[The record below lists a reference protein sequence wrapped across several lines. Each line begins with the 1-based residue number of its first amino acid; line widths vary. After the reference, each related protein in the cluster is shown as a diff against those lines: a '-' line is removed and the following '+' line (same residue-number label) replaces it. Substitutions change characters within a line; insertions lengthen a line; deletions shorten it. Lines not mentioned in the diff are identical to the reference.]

1 MIINIA
7 VVSYTAAALAF
18 TLVTLLLLT
27 SWRGRSQGAL
37 LTLACATSALW
48 AAVIAYSGVAHL
60 QSGIA
65 ADVLEI
71 LRSAA
76 WFLLLVKLLEALKL
90 EQAATGRMLQ
100 AAKFGLLGYCLL
112 LIGLALSGLRA
123 GPNFSTIVF
132 LELVGRVILA
142 ILGMALVEQ
151 LFRNTPSQQ
160 RWGMK
165 FFCLG
170 VGGMF
175 AYDFFFYSDAMLF
188 KHVDTE
194 LATARGIIN
203 VLVVPLITISAAR
216 NPQWALNVS
225 VSRRIVFHSA
235 ALLGAGIYL
244 LVMAAAGYYI
254 RVFGGNWGAVLQT
267 AFLFGA
273 GLVLATILFSGT
285 LRARLRVF
293 LSKHFFSYKYDYREE
308 WLRFTR
314 TLSHGEPGER
324 LRERAIQ
331 AIAELVESQSGAL
344 WLARDSRLFT
354 RAAHWNM
361 PMAEGA
367 EAVDSSFSAYLRERQ
382 WVINLEEYDTQPEL
396 YTGLTLPP
404 WLVAIPHA
412 WLVVPM
418 VLHDQLL
425 GFMVLARSLGR
436 VHFNWEVSDLLKTA
450 ARQATTNLA
459 QMDAAEALI
468 VARQFE
474 SFNRASAFV
483 VHDLKNLVAQLSL
496 MLANAKKHQHEPEF
510 QEDMISTVENSVE
523 KMNRLLI
530 QLRSGSNNLDDNNGE
545 IDLAALL
552 QEVVAA
558 QSRYKLKPSL
568 ILKQTDLRIAAH
580 PERLLRVLGHIVQNA
595 IEATPYTGKVEVRLV
610 YTNSDAVIEIEDS
623 GCGMDGQFIRERL
636 FRPFDSTKGSG
647 MGIGAYECREYIREL
662 GGQVEVTSAV
672 SRGSTF
678 YIRLPLRAAATK
690 AANLSVQGAQ
700 G

>member
-1 MIINIA
+1 MNMHIA

-18 TLVTLLLLT
+18 SLVTLLLLT

-48 AAVIAYSGVAHL
+48 AAAIAYSGVAHAHA
-60 QSGIA
+60 GVA
-65 ADVLEI
+65 TDVLEI

-76 WFLLLVKLLEALKL
+76 WFLLLVKMLEALKL
-90 EQAATGRMLQ
+90 EQATSSRVLY

-112 LIGLALSGLRA
+112 LMVFALSGLR
-123 GPNFSTIVF
+123 GGQNLNTVIF

-160 RWGMK
+160 RWGIK

-188 KHVDTE
+188 KHVDIE

-203 VLVVPLITISAAR
+203 VLVVPLIIISAAR
-216 NPQWALNVS
+216 NTQWALNVS

-254 RVFGGNWGAVLQT
+254 RVFGGNWGAILQT

-273 GLVLATILFSGT
+273 GLVLAIMLFSGT

-344 WLARDSRLFT
+344 WLARDSQIFS

-367 EAVDSSFSAYLRERQ
+367 EAIDSRFSAYLRERQ
-382 WVINLEEYDTQPEL
+382 WVINLDEYDTQPEL
-396 YTGLTLPP
+396 YSGLTLPS
-404 WLVAIPHA
+404 WLLAIPNA

-496 MLANAKKHQHEPEF
+496 MLANAQKHQHDPEF

-523 KMNRLLI
+523 KMNRLLV
-530 QLRSGSNNLDDNNGE
+530 QLRSSSNNMDDGNQE
-545 IDLAALL
+545 IDLTALL
-552 QEVVAA
+552 QEVVTG

-568 ILKQTDLRIAAH
+568 DILQTDLRIAAH

-595 IEATPYTGKVEVRLV
+595 IEATPYTGEVKVSARAVD
-610 YTNSDAVIEIEDS
+610 SDAVIEIEDS
-623 GCGMDGQFIRERL
+623 GCGMDEQFIRERL

-662 GGQVEVTSAV
+662 GGQVEVASTVAQ
-672 SRGSTF
+672 GTTF
-678 YIRLPLRAAATK
+678 YIRLPLHTAATRAAHLA
-690 AANLSVQGAQ
+690 VQGAQ
-700 G
+700 D

>member
-1 MIINIA
+1 MA
-7 VVSYTAAALAF
+7 
-18 TLVTLLLLT
+18 
-27 SWRGRSQGAL
+27 
-37 LTLACATSALW
+37 SA
-48 AAVIAYSGVAHL
+48 
-60 QSGIA
+60 
-65 ADVLEI
+65 
-71 LRSAA
+71 
-76 WFLLLVKLLEALKL
+76 
-90 EQAATGRMLQ
+90 
-100 AAKFGLLGYCLL
+100 
-112 LIGLALSGLRA
+112 
-123 GPNFSTIVF
+123 
-132 LELVGRVILA
+132 
-142 ILGMALVEQ
+142 
-151 LFRNTPSQQ
+151 
-160 RWGMK
+160 
-165 FFCLG
+165 
-170 VGGMF
+170 
-175 AYDFFFYSDAMLF
+175 
-188 KHVDTE
+188 
-194 LATARGIIN
+194 
-203 VLVVPLITISAAR
+203 
-216 NPQWALNVS
+216 
-225 VSRRIVFHSA
+225 
-235 ALLGAGIYL
+235 
-244 LVMAAAGYYI
+244 
-254 RVFGGNWGAVLQT
+254 
-267 AFLFGA
+267 
-273 GLVLATILFSGT
+273 
-285 LRARLRVF
+285 
-293 LSKHFFSYKYDYREE
+293 
-308 WLRFTR
+308 
-314 TLSHGEPGER
+314 
-324 LRERAIQ
+324 
-331 AIAELVESQSGAL
+331 
-344 WLARDSRLFT
+344 
-354 RAAHWNM
+354 
-361 PMAEGA
+361 
-367 EAVDSSFSAYLRERQ
+367 
-382 WVINLEEYDTQPEL
+382 VINLEEYDTQPEL

-496 MLANAKKHQHEPEF
+496 MLANAQKHQHEPEF

-530 QLRSGSNNLDDNNGE
+530 QLRSGSNNLDDNNRE

-662 GGQVEVTSAV
+662 GGQVEVTSVV